1 MSLLKLSLTAEKFR
15 ATPELSLY
23 DFFTAALAKI
33 YLNFVSLPSLIT
45 SLTFLMSLIFKRD
58 VE

>member
-1 MSLLKLSLTAEKFR
+1 MSLLKLSLTAEKFH
-15 ATPELSLY
+15 ATPEVSLY
-23 DFFTAALAKI
+23 DFFSPALAQI
-33 YLNFVSLPSLIT
+33 YLNFVSRPSLIT